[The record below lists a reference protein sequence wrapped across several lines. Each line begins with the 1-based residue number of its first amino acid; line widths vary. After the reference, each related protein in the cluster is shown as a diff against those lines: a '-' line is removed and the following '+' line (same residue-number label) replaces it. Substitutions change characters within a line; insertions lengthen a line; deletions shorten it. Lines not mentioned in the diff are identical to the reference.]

1 VEIDSVR
8 LGGVSDGTVGI
19 GVVVST
25 RDFTIDLPFEISFN
39 RRDIG
44 GPSAGFVYALAIADM
59 LDPADRAGGRSIAA
73 TGTIDLDGR
82 VGEIGHPDL
91 KAVAAEDEGADV
103 FLVPESQVDEVEDV
117 DIEVLGVDTLEDA
130 LGLLESR
137 A

>member
-1 VEIDSVR
+1 V
-8 LGGVSDGTVGI
+8 
-19 GVVVST
+19 
-25 RDFTIDLPFEISFN
+25 
-39 RRDIG
+39 
-44 GPSAGFVYALAIADM
+44 
-59 LDPADRAGGRSIAA
+59 
-73 TGTIDLDGR
+73 
-82 VGEIGHPDL
+82 IGHPDL